1 MAVFVDYVDVEFPHS
16 TSRRESALIQEFFML
31 LRSPLVSVASLI
43 IFFALSSALG
53 AGQASPLVCQPAV
66 SAPVIV
72 LTHEQIVEA
81 GKKAEPPLIDTKGF
95 GFAWPDTQMGVIK
108 TAGGYE
114 WFASDGAFHP
124 RQIWEGEWV
133 GNNNY
138 GSVVTTMGTLDN
150 PLGTGAPQDVTIAP
164 NPDPAVNPN
173 YPSYGYIG
181 GGPVYQ
187 VPEGMPGAGNLL
199 VGYHAELPGNT
210 LYSVHGLAAS
220 WDNGQHWI
228 DLGEVIRPNQS
239 LALNLAPGFD
249 PMGAG
254 PLVMSPDGRYF
265 YFYFPDWLS
274 GAKTTT
280 HVSVAR
286 VLVSSLLEAAFVAK
300 RPHAVPFEKFYDGS
314 WDLQPGIS
322 GASTDLNP
330 KWTPEQGGYLDI
342 HYNSAL
348 KRYVMIIDNDTTFYY
363 AESTDGLKWTNPIS
377 LGSFADGVKTLAPYP
392 RAVGLGDDPHILG
405 KTFYVYYSFLHN
417 ENGGLPREGDSLRRI
432 TLSCQ

>member
-1 MAVFVDYVDVEFPHS
+1 
-16 TSRRESALIQEFFML
+16 ML
-31 LRSPLVSVASLI
+31 LRSPLVSLALLLTI
-43 IFFALSSALG
+43 FALLSALG
-53 AGQASPLVCQPAV
+53 AGQAPPLVCQPAV
-66 SAPVIV
+66 SAPVIL
-72 LTHEQIVEA
+72 LTHEQILEA

-108 TAGGYE
+108 TAAGYE

-124 RQIWEGEWV
+124 RQIWDGQWV

-150 PLGTGAPQDVTIAP
+150 PLGTGAPQDVTISA

-210 LYSVHGLAAS
+210 LYAVHGLAAS
-220 WDNGQHWI
+220 WDNGQHWT

-254 PLVMSPDGRYF
+254 PLVMSPDGKYF
-265 YFYFPDWLS
+265 YFYFPDWLA
-274 GAKTTT
+274 GKKTTT

-286 VLVSSLLEAAFVAK
+286 VLVSLLLEAAFVAK
-300 RPHAVPFEKFYDGS
+300 RPHAVPFEKFYEGY

-330 KWTPEQGGYLDI
+330 NWTPEQGGYLDI

-363 AESTDGLKWTNPIS
+363 AESTDGLKWTSPIS
-377 LGSFADGVKTLAPYP
+377 LGSFADGVKTLAPYSS
-392 RAVGLGDDPHILG
+392 AVGLDDDPHVLG
-405 KTFYVYYSFLHN
+405 KTFYVYYSFLHE

-432 TLSCQ
+432 TLTCP